1 MRYLSCLSLIAL
13 LGIAPLTFAAA
24 DTPLSTIAF
33 GSCVKE
39 DLPQPIWGPINKT
52 NPDAFIFLGDNIYGD
67 SEDMAVLRKKWNMLG
82 AQPGYQE
89 LKVQA
94 TILATWDDHD
104 FGVNDGGRE
113 YPKRVESQKEFLD
126 FFEEPADTPRR
137 KQEGIYDAKVFGPEG
152 QRVQVILL
160 DTRYHR
166 SPLKKRTKMT
176 HQAEGH
182 NGGAAPDFSHDA
194 TILGKVQWT
203 WLEEQLKVPAEL
215 RIVATSIQLIP
226 DGHHYEKWGNFPLER
241 ERFFQLVKAT
251 RANGV
256 ILLSGDRHSSE
267 ISRMDAGVGYPLH
280 EVTASALNRPNSW
293 HNEINPYRL
302 GVKYVDENF
311 GIITIDWEDDDPEVS
326 LQIRDIDGEKRM
338 LVNTTVAKLKP

>member
-1 MRYLSCLSLIAL
+1 MRFISCLSLIAL
-13 LGIAPLTFAAA
+13 LTIAPLTFAV

-39 DLPQPIWGPINKT
+39 DLPQPIWGPINKAK
-52 NPDAFIFLGDNIYGD
+52 PDMFIFLGDNIYGD
-67 SEDMAVLRKKWNMLG
+67 TEDMEVMRKKWNMLG

-89 LKVQA
+89 LKAQA

-113 YPKRVESQKEFLD
+113 YPMRVESQKEFLD
-126 FFEEPADTPRR
+126 FFEEPADSPRR

-166 SPLKKRTKMT
+166 SPLNKRTKVT
-176 HQAEGH
+176 HKAEGH
-182 NGGAAPDFSHDA
+182 NGGAAPNFSHDA
-194 TILGKVQWT
+194 TILGETQWA
-203 WLEEQLKVPAEL
+203 WLEEQLKVPAEI

-267 ISRMDAGVGYPLH
+267 ISRMDAGVCYPLH

-293 HNEINPYRL
+293 HNEINPHRV

-311 GIITIDWEDDDPEVS
+311 GVITIDWEDIDPEVT

-338 LVNTTVAKLKP
+338 LVNTTVGKLKP